1 MVCDKS
7 NSYISNKEELKLK
20 KLKLENQELTEK
32 VGKYHTVQKIYFS
45 IKDFFNKCDQIC
57 SLLRIWL
64 HLLKKSLME
73 NFIFCVVPVVLWA
86 AKLAFI
92 EIKLT
97 HFKIENK
104 IKLVLFDELSGSFGC
119 HHITCSLASFFYLLM
134 SILKETSMM
143 LKLYDM
149 DYNHIII
156 SVLIEWC
163 FANPIHYWFF
173 CPNLD
178 RFHHSLPLSH
188 VSTAAQH

>member
-1 MVCDKS
+1 
-7 NSYISNKEELKLK
+7 
-20 KLKLENQELTEK
+20 
-32 VGKYHTVQKIYFS
+32 
-45 IKDFFNKCDQIC
+45 
-57 SLLRIWL
+57 
-64 HLLKKSLME
+64 ME

-92 EIKLT
+92 KIKLT

-143 LKLYDM
+143 PKLYDM

-163 FANPIHYWFF
+163 FANPITIGFF
-173 CPNLD
+173 VLI
-178 RFHHSLPLSH
+178 
-188 VSTAAQH
+188 